1 MKDMNMIKRLLNIL
15 HYITGTQR
23 SIEGGNAFRML
34 DPTDLMTKRM
44 RQLVLKES
52 LIYST
57 LLYLRI
63 SNNDKPIKQAVM
75 CLLPSKII

>member
-34 DPTDLMTKRM
+34 DLTDLMTKRM
-44 RQLVLKES
+44 RQLVLK
-52 LIYST
+52 
-57 LLYLRI
+57 
-63 SNNDKPIKQAVM
+63 
-75 CLLPSKII
+75 